1 MSGISGRYARAL
13 FRIAEDS
20 GDEAIDRFG
29 SLLEGFVR
37 AFERDEKV
45 RALFLGPHITEREK
59 RLFLESVYADADA
72 APVLAFLSLLL
83 EKGRIDIV
91 GNILLDYRR
100 LELDARNIRE
110 ALVESAF
117 PLDDG
122 TLAEIREAFRK
133 KTGSS
138 EIRATV
144 RVVPELVGGVR
155 VTIDGAV
162 YDGSVRAELNR
173 LRDALKK

>member
-1 MSGISGRYARAL
+1 MSGVSGRYARAL

-20 GDEAIDRFG
+20 DQGAVERFG
-29 SLLEGFVR
+29 LLLEGFVQ
-37 AFERDEKV
+37 AFESDEKV

-59 RLFLESVYADADA
+59 RQFLEGVYNGADD

-83 EKGRIDIV
+83 EKGRMNIV

-110 ALVESAF
+110 ALVETAF
-117 PLDDG
+117 PLDDA

-133 KTGSS
+133 KTGAS
-138 EIRATV
+138 EIKTTI

-155 VTIDGAV
+155 VTIDSAV